1 MDYSDGYILVKIPK
15 NLTEQGPNV
24 AVIQDDINNKQV
36 IFKNSAP
43 FTVCTTQINNT
54 QIEDAK
60 DFEVVILMYDLIE
73 YSNNYSVTTASLWQY
88 HKHEAKSLITYLFN
102 YNYIK
107 IITCSFKCK
116 SRFLANTNK
125 LGI

>member
-1 MDYSDGYILVKIPK
+1 MLRSSLWDYSDRYILVKIPK

-24 AVIQDDINNKQV
+24 AVIQDDKNNKQV

-43 FTVCTTQINNT
+43 FTISTTQINNT

-88 HKHEAKSLITYLFN
+88 HKHEPKSLITYSS
-102 YNYIK
+102 
-107 IITCSFKCK
+107 SFKCK

-125 LGI
+125 RGI

>member
-1 MDYSDGYILVKIPK
+1 MLRSSLWDYSDRYILVKIPK
-15 NLTEQGPNV
+15 NLTEQGPKV
-24 AVIQDDINNKQV
+24 AVIQDDKNNKQV

-43 FTVCTTQINNT
+43 FTISTTQINNT

-88 HKHEAKSLITYLFN
+88 HKHEPKSLITYSS
-102 YNYIK
+102 
-107 IITCSFKCK
+107 SFKCK

-125 LGI
+125 RGI

>member
-1 MDYSDGYILVKIPK
+1 MDYSDGYILVKIPS

-24 AVIQDDINNKQV
+24 AVIQDDRNNKQV
-36 IFKNSAP
+36 IFKNSVP
-43 FTVCTTQINNT
+43 FAVCTTQINNT

-73 YSNNYSVTTASLWQY
+73 YSYNYSVTTASLWQY
-88 HKHEAKSLITYLFN
+88 HKHEPKSLITYSS
-102 YNYIK
+102 
-107 IITCSFKCK
+107 SFKCK

-125 LGI
+125 RGI

>member
-88 HKHEAKSLITYLFN
+88 HKHEAKSLIT
-102 YNYIK
+102 
-107 IITCSFKCK
+107 CSSSFKCK

>member
-1 MDYSDGYILVKIPK
+1 MLRSSLWDYSDRYILVKIPK

-24 AVIQDDINNKQV
+24 AVIQDDKNNKQV

-43 FTVCTTQINNT
+43 FTISTTQINNT

-73 YSNNYSVTTASLWQY
+73 HSNNYSVTTASLWQY
-88 HKHEAKSLITYLFN
+88 HKHEPKSLITYSS
-102 YNYIK
+102 
-107 IITCSFKCK
+107 SFKCK

-125 LGI
+125 RDI

>member
-24 AVIQDDINNKQV
+24 AVIQDDRNNKQV

-43 FTVCTTQINNT
+43 FAVCTTQINNT

-88 HKHEAKSLITYLFN
+88 HKHEPKSLITYSS
-102 YNYIK
+102 
-107 IITCSFKCK
+107 SFKCK

-125 LGI
+125 RGI

>member
-1 MDYSDGYILVKIPK
+1 MLRLSLWDYSDRYILVKIPK

-24 AVIQDDINNKQV
+24 AVIQDDKNNKQV

-43 FTVCTTQINNT
+43 FTISTTQINNT

-88 HKHEAKSLITYLFN
+88 HKHEAKSLITYSS
-102 YNYIK
+102 
-107 IITCSFKCK
+107 SFKCK

>member
-1 MDYSDGYILVKIPK
+1 MLRSSLWDYSDRYILVKIPK

-24 AVIQDDINNKQV
+24 AVIQDDKNNKQV
-36 IFKNSAP
+36 IFKNSAS
-43 FTVCTTQINNT
+43 FTISTTQINNT

-88 HKHEAKSLITYLFN
+88 HKHEPKSLITYSS
-102 YNYIK
+102 
-107 IITCSFKCK
+107 SFKCK

-125 LGI
+125 RGI

>member
-88 HKHEAKSLITYLFN
+88 HKDEAKSLITYSS
-102 YNYIK
+102 
-107 IITCSFKCK
+107 SFKCK

>member
-1 MDYSDGYILVKIPK
+1 MLRSSLWDYSDRYILVKIPK

-24 AVIQDDINNKQV
+24 AVIQDDRNNKQV

-43 FTVCTTQINNT
+43 FAVCTTQINNT

-60 DFEVVILMYDLIE
+60 DFQVVILMYDLIE

-88 HKHEAKSLITYLFN
+88 HKHEAKSLITYSS
-102 YNYIK
+102 
-107 IITCSFKCK
+107 SFKCK

-125 LGI
+125 RGI

>member
-1 MDYSDGYILVKIPK
+1 MDYSDGYMLVKIPK

-24 AVIQDDINNKQV
+24 AVIQDDKNNKQV

-43 FTVCTTQINNT
+43 FTISTTQINNT

-88 HKHEAKSLITYLFN
+88 HKHEPKSLITYSS
-102 YNYIK
+102 
-107 IITCSFKCK
+107 SFKCK

-125 LGI
+125 RGI

>member
-1 MDYSDGYILVKIPK
+1 MLRSSLWDYSDRYILVKIPK

-88 HKHEAKSLITYLFN
+88 HKHEAKSLITYSS
-102 YNYIK
+102 
-107 IITCSFKCK
+107 SFKYK

>member
-1 MDYSDGYILVKIPK
+1 MLRSSLWDYSDRYILVKIPK

-24 AVIQDDINNKQV
+24 AVIQDDKNNKQV
-36 IFKNSAP
+36 IFKNSAS
-43 FTVCTTQINNT
+43 FTISTTQINNT

-88 HKHEAKSLITYLFN
+88 HKHEAKSLITYSS
-102 YNYIK
+102 
-107 IITCSFKCK
+107 SFKCK

>member
-1 MDYSDGYILVKIPK
+1 MLRSSLWDYSDRYILVKIAK

-24 AVIQDDINNKQV
+24 AVMQDDKNNKQV

-43 FTVCTTQINNT
+43 FTISTTQINNT

-88 HKHEAKSLITYLFN
+88 HKHEPKSLITYSS
-102 YNYIK
+102 
-107 IITCSFKCK
+107 SFKCK

-125 LGI
+125 RGI

>member
-1 MDYSDGYILVKIPK
+1 MLRSSLWDYSDRYILVKIPK

-24 AVIQDDINNKQV
+24 AVIQDDKNNKQV
-36 IFKNSAP
+36 IFKNSAS
-43 FTVCTTQINNT
+43 FTISTTQINNT

-88 HKHEAKSLITYLFN
+88 HKHEPKSLITYSS
-102 YNYIK
+102 
-107 IITCSFKCK
+107 SFKCK

>member
-1 MDYSDGYILVKIPK
+1 MLRSSLWDYSDRYILVKIPK

-24 AVIQDDINNKQV
+24 AVIQDDKNNKQV

-43 FTVCTTQINNT
+43 FTISTTQINNT

-88 HKHEAKSLITYLFN
+88 HKHEAKSLITYSS
-102 YNYIK
+102 
-107 IITCSFKCK
+107 SFKCK

-125 LGI
+125 RGI